1 VSDKIRCL
9 GIAAQTKAELEA
21 AEPEWKRLC
30 VDWLSLKDT
39 VGSGSGHQT
48 ILLSAE
54 QARTSNSI
62 HQDLLSKGRGVWEM
76 VDARFHKLG
85 ELGQKYERER
95 AELSASAATTVA
107 EGTAGQSKA
116 ANTRT
121 AIHIKHRL
129 QKIASDC
136 ISEIQHEAVPTQ
148 VWPQSMSH
156 LHLATISAD

>member
-9 GIAAQTKAELEA
+9 GIAAQTKAELES

-39 VGSGSGHQT
+39 VGSGSGHQP

-54 QARTSNSI
+54 QANTSNNI
-62 HQDLLSKGRGVWEM
+62 CQDLVSKGRGVREM
-76 VDARFHKLG
+76 VNAKSHKLG
-85 ELGQKYERER
+85 ELGQKFERER
-95 AELSASAATTVA
+95 AEMSASAATTVA

-116 ANTRT
+116 ANTGT
-121 AIHIKHRL
+121 ALHIKHRL
-129 QKIASDC
+129 QKVASDF

-156 LHLATISAD
+156 RHLATTSAD